1 MCKVFLHCK
10 HRQSPV
16 HNKSIVF
23 ICTLLFLQLLI
34 SPQSALAN
42 SDGKNVSSQA
52 EKTASGQVTDG
63 DGQPLEGVSVLVKG
77 SAKGTT
83 TDRSG
88 RFLIRVQ
95 DSDKTLVFSLVGYLT
110 TEVAVGEN
118 LTISLASDI
127 VGLDDVVVV
136 GYSTQKKIN
145 LTGAVASVSARTLS
159 ASPVPNAA
167 NLLQGRLPGLEVIQ
181 PNGKPGNDDP
191 MIRIRGLGSFGAS
204 SAPLILIDGVIGS
217 ITTIAPNDIESVTV
231 LKDAA
236 SASIYGAR
244 AANGVIIVT
253 TKRAKTGG
261 ASLEYSIDYGIQNA
275 TAIRELIW
283 DSGEYMEMYNA
294 ARTRSGLT
302 TFYTQQQIDDYK
314 NATDKTLFPD
324 YNWPDQIFKTAN
336 IINHS
341 LSFSNTTE
349 KSRFRLGL
357 NYTGQDGILPV
368 FDSKRYTVNINY
380 ENQVLKAVKVGTVVN
395 FFKRDN
401 TEPQGGGD
409 LDLARAVYGRSPLA
423 GPFLP
428 DGRKS
433 SGRAYGVEPFSVFA
447 PIAFTNGDRKNNTY
461 SVRAQVYVTVD
472 ILKGLQWDTKAA
484 YNMDYF
490 FRKAHSYSTP
500 GEFYFYQPVNGE
512 YVVDQAVGNPA
523 TLGVTDYT
531 SFSTTP
537 TIYSTLKYKTSF
549 GQHDIDIM
557 AGYENQ
563 SNDYRELTGTRLR
576 FPATSLA
583 QLNAG
588 SPDGQSLGGTSN
600 EWALQSYFA
609 RAAYNFGGKY
619 LLEANFRYDGTSRV
633 QKDHRWGAFPSVSAA
648 WRISEENF
656 VKDNVKWLNNLKLRA
671 SYGLL
676 GNQEIGLY
684 PYQDIFGY
692 ANYTYGSAVTQG
704 VRLSRMTDKNL
715 QWEKTKILD
724 LGIDIDAFNG
734 LFGLSFDWFRKNT
747 YDILTTLPVPGSVGL
762 TGAITNDGALK
773 NTGIE
778 LELRHANNIGKVR
791 YDANFQVSAFKNEL
805 VSIVTPTLGVREP
818 GLPYNSFFLYEWA
831 GIFQSQDDID
841 KSPKQI
847 YNNPKPGDLKIK
859 DQNGDNVV
867 DAADRM
873 SYSPFP
879 KFNYSFNLNVAYQRL
894 SLSVFLQGVNGSHV
908 YLADWSSLPFREG
921 IPPKAEFRDAWTPEN
936 PSNTVPAIHEF
947 SYAGVYGYS
956 STYLLRSN
964 SYLRLK
970 NVILSY
976 AIPESWLKKARIK
989 QLSLYVSGNNLLTS
1003 TNFTDGDPEVREGS
1017 NLVQFP
1023 QLRTFNFGANI
1034 NF

>member
-1 MCKVFLHCK
+1 MFKVFHHCK
-10 HRQSPV
+10 HRQIPV
-16 HNKSIVF
+16 SSKSFFF
-23 ICTLLFLQLLI
+23 IPALLFLQLVI
-34 SPQSALAN
+34 SQPALAN
-42 SDGKNVSSQA
+42 HGG
-52 EKTASGQVTDG
+52 EKYIKTPERIASGQVTDG

-77 SAKGTT
+77 SSLGTT

-88 RFLIRVQ
+88 RFSLRVQ
-95 DSDKTLVFSLVGYLT
+95 DADRTLVFSLVGYQS
-110 TEVAVGEN
+110 TEAAVGEN
-118 LTISLASDI
+118 LTISLTSEV
-127 VGLDDVVVV
+127 VGLSDVVVV

-145 LTGAVASVSARTLS
+145 LTGAVASVGAKTLS
-159 ASPVPNAA
+159 ASPVPNSA

-204 SAPLILIDGVIGS
+204 SSPLILIDGVIGN

-253 TKRAKTGG
+253 TKRAKKGG

-275 TAIRELIW
+275 TAVRDLIW
-283 DSGEYMEMYNA
+283 DSAEYMEMYNA
-294 ARTRSGLT
+294 ARLRSGLT
-302 TFYTQQQIDDYK
+302 TFYTQEQIDDYK

-324 YNWPDQIFKTAN
+324 YNWPEHIFKTAN

-357 NYTGQDGILPV
+357 NYTDQDGIMPV
-368 FDSKRYTVNINY
+368 FNTKRYTVNINY

-401 TEPQGGGD
+401 IEPQGNGD

-447 PIAFTNGDRKNNTY
+447 PIAFTNGNRKNNTY

-537 TIYSTLKYKTSF
+537 TIYSTLKYKTSI
-549 GQHDIDIM
+549 GRHDLDIM

-588 SPDGQSLGGTSN
+588 SPDGQSLGGTAN

-609 RAAYNFGGKY
+609 RLAYNFSGKY

-648 WRISEENF
+648 WRLSEENF
-656 VKDNVKWLNNLKLRA
+656 IKNNVKWLNNLKLRA

-692 ANYTYGSAVTQG
+692 ANYTYGTAVSQG
-704 VRLSRMTDKNL
+704 VRLTRMTDKNL

-773 NTGIE
+773 NTGME
-778 LELRHANNIGKVR
+778 LELRHSNNIGKVH
-791 YDANFQVSAFKNEL
+791 YDANFQISGFKNEL

-818 GLPYNSFFLYEWA
+818 GLPYNSFYLYEWD
-831 GIFQSQDDID
+831 GIFQSQDEID

-859 DQNGDNVV
+859 DQNGDGTV
-867 DAADRM
+867 DAADRV

-879 KFNYSFNLNVAYQRL
+879 KFNYSFNLNVSYSRV
-894 SLSVFLQGVNGSHV
+894 SLSVFLQGVKGSHV
-908 YLADWSSLPFREG
+908 FLADWSALPFREG

-936 PSNTVPAIHEF
+936 PSNTIPAIHEF
-947 SYAGVYGYS
+947 SYSGVYGYS

-976 AIPESWLKKARIK
+976 AVPERWLKKARVK
-989 QLSLYVSGNNLLTS
+989 QLSLYVSGNNLLTA
-1003 TNFTDGDPEVREGS
+1003 TKFTDGDPEVREGS